1 MQFTLNVFHCQH
13 GAAITWTTL
22 GLGAL
27 TTTRRGAHVGKVQ
40 QSVLDE
46 LRTRIAAL
54 KPAALEQLE
63 FHRSTRLATV
73 HLELSLRDE
82 GRKRKVSLRC
92 PLVVETRALG
102 PGRTLTLAYHPLA
115 QNQWF
120 PVRDGEELAEQAA
133 LYFAQA
139 WATRTDEEIDALRL
153 QGRVSLR
160 AVAFNAEPRTLLDE
174 LPKKQGG
181 AWDDLTPDRDR
192 DRRKG
197 RGGTRVLAS
206 IAEDL
211 TARAL
216 GGELPVPTARARFRE
231 QLRTLLTATPGQ
243 SCVLVGPSG
252 AGRTTL
258 LHQAVHDLIAADE
271 YPAHRNADRVRH
283 VWRLSG
289 KRIIAGMSHLG
300 EWEQRCLDL
309 LDDARHKRAVLFVD
323 DLHLFGRI
331 GRSRDSE
338 RSLAEFFRGPVQR
351 GELLL
356 VGECTAEQWQR
367 LDDDAA
373 GFASLFSL
381 VHIAPADEAETLRTL
396 LQARRELELDHRVEI
411 RFDALRTVMDL
422 GGALVPN
429 RANPGK
435 SVDLLK
441 QLARE
446 HPGPPSAPGAEALAL
461 TGRAPLRVLETADV
475 VRLLSARTGLSQD
488 LVSPSTPLPPEAITA
503 ALSASV
509 MGQPEAIAAA
519 VDLVTRIRAGL
530 TDPRRPYAVYLFT
543 GPTGTGKT
551 ELSRALARYL
561 YGDES
566 RLLRFDMAEY
576 GGPDAVSRLVGDRW
590 NPDGALTRAVTQQPF
605 CVVLFDEVE
614 KAHPMA
620 HNLLLQLLEDGRLT
634 DAAGVTASFT
644 HAVVVMTSNL
654 GARAQSPAGFGDR
667 AVTDTT
673 DHLRAVR
680 EFFSPELF
688 NRIDRVVPFRALTP
702 EVARE
707 VAAKEL
713 AKITQRR
720 GLLDRNVFVTAA
732 PAVLDRVV
740 AQAFRSADGARSLKR
755 HLEDVIGTRLTEHL
769 VSGPQA
775 ELQMVRLH
783 ATDEGLSLEIDA
795 LSEAPGSTD
804 RFPLLDLADAPLST
818 LRAKLPEAL
827 AEVDAVL
834 TSPALQSLSEEV
846 SARLAVVRAEG
857 VGADPEGFLA
867 TLDHLRG
874 AVITFRAE
882 LEALTRAASESED
895 WETRAL
901 ALFARERPSASH
913 RSVSMFSR
921 RSVADEVPP
930 LRDAILDALARAGAL
945 RRQVSLARD
954 PAQHEVLVHLQRA
967 PGSGPRSNAEE
978 LETLFHQ
985 LRVAYLRAFG
995 EVTEFAAQVD
1005 VPMELGP
1012 ARVTSPMRDV
1022 DAVTL
1027 RIMGPCVRDALSL
1040 EHGTHIWHRTAD
1052 APEVVRVVVE
1062 PASPGLTALT
1072 ALSARLAARK
1082 TRDEEARR
1090 GGVVAAD
1097 ALSVV
1102 RTIRFTPSARRGESS
1117 RWGVE
1122 DFVLGYA
1129 RETSATELT
1138 APLRELF
1145 TLRSA
1150 RVTPG

>member
-13 GAAITWTTL
+13 GATITWTTL

-27 TTTRRGAHVGKVQ
+27 TASQRGAHVGKVQ
-40 QSVLDE
+40 QSLLDE
-46 LRTRIAAL
+46 LRSRIGAL
-54 KPAALEQLE
+54 KPAELEQLE
-63 FHRSTRLATV
+63 FQRNTRLATV

-92 PLVVETRALG
+92 PLIVETRSLA

-120 PVRDGEELAEQAA
+120 PVRDGEDLAEQAA
-133 LYFAQA
+133 VYFAQA
-139 WATRTDEEIDALRL
+139 WTPRSDEEIDALRL

-160 AVAFNAEPRTLLDE
+160 AVAFNAEPKTILDQ
-174 LPKKQGG
+174 LPKKKGG

-216 GGELPVPTARARFRE
+216 NGELPVPAPRARFRE
-231 QLRTLLTATPGQ
+231 QLRTLLTASPGQ
-243 SCVLVGPSG
+243 SCALVGPSG

-258 LHQAVHDLIAADE
+258 LHQAVHDLLAADE

-309 LDDARHKRAVLFVD
+309 LEDARRKRAVLFVD

-351 GELLL
+351 GEVLL
-356 VGECTAEQWQR
+356 VGECSAEQWQR
-367 LDDDAA
+367 LDDDAS

-381 VHIAPADEAETLRTL
+381 VHVTPSDVPETLRTL

-446 HPGPPSAPGAEALAL
+446 HPAPASAPGTEALAL
-461 TGRAPLRVLETADV
+461 LGHASLRVLESADV

-576 GGPDAVSRLVGDRW
+576 GGPDAVARLVGDRW
-590 NPDGALTRAVTQQPF
+590 SPDGALTRAVTQQPF

-654 GARAQSPAGFGDR
+654 GARAQSPAGFGER
-667 AVTDTT
+667 TVTEST

-688 NRIDRVVPFRALTP
+688 NRIDRVVPFRALSA

-755 HLEDVIGTRLTEHL
+755 HLEDAIGTRLTEHL
-769 VSGPQA
+769 VNGPQA

-783 ATDEGLSLEIDA
+783 ATDEGLSLEIEA
-795 LSEAPGSTD
+795 LSEAPGCTD
-804 RFPLLDLADAPLST
+804 RFPLLDLADAPLGA

-834 TSPALQSLSEEV
+834 ASPALQALADEV
-846 SARLAVVRAEG
+846 SARLEAVRAGG
-857 VGADPEGFLA
+857 VGADPEGVLA

-874 AVITFRAE
+874 EVVSFRGE
-882 LEALTRAASESED
+882 LEALARAASDDED
-895 WETRAL
+895 WEIRAL
-901 ALFARERPSASH
+901 ELFARERPTATQ
-913 RSVSMFSR
+913 RAVNMFSR
-921 RSVADEVPP
+921 RAVAGEVPP

-967 PGSGPRSNAEE
+967 PGSGPRDVTAERG
-978 LETLFHQ
+978 TLFMQ
-985 LRVAYLRAFG
+985 LRLAYQQAFG
-995 EVTEFAAQVD
+995 EVTEFAASFETVAD
-1005 VPMELGP
+1005 LGP
-1012 ARVTSPMRDV
+1012 AEVTAPLLEV
-1022 DAVTL
+1022 DLVTL
-1027 RIMGPCVRDALSL
+1027 RVVGPCVRDALSL
-1040 EHGTHIWHRTAD
+1040 EHGTHIWHRAAD

-1062 PASPGLTALT
+1062 PAAPGVSARDALT
-1072 ALSARLAARK
+1072 ARRAARSARDAQARLGGAA
-1082 TRDEEARR
+1082 AP
-1090 GGVVAAD
+1090 D
-1097 ALSVV
+1097 ALPVV
-1102 RTIRFTPSARRGESS
+1102 RTIRFTPSARRGSRRGGASKTSCWATPARPRRPSS
-1117 RWGVE
+1117 RPRCG
-1122 DFVLGYA
+1122 
-1129 RETSATELT
+1129 
-1138 APLRELF
+1138 LF
-1145 TLRSA
+1145 ALRSA